1 MQTIITIPHPAAQR
15 ATVDSAARGL
25 LITTLPR
32 NCSLWKI
39 SNYSVSVVVRY
50 RLDGKLD

>member
-1 MQTIITIPHPAAQR
+1 MQTIITNPHPAAQR

-32 NCSLWKI
+32 NRPLDLEDIELFRFSHSSLSI
-39 SNYSVSVVVRY
+39 R
-50 RLDGKLD
+50 R